1 VQLVTIVALAY
12 VGLLEGAVLIETV
25 FSWPGFGQ
33 YMTNNMLT
41 GDAGNSRATEALAP
55 TPRMAARVPTSTR

>member
-1 VQLVTIVALAY
+1 MMF
-12 VGLLEGAVLIETV
+12 GAANLDATG
-25 FSWPGFGQ
+25 SAS
-33 YMTNNMLT
+33 NNMLT